1 MRAAS
6 TGATPALADDEAS
19 ARGGVLP
26 LMKSGRYHPQSRS
39 NGGQQARGRR
49 RRRAAIVT
57 VAARPGLVVVLRQRP
72 RLSPGRAGGGGA
84 MTTEGR
90 EGCAIGGRSSNS
102 VNRAEL
108 SQGDLPALASGRVG
122 KKSPGFCGGKKVVR
136 EKARVRGRG
145 RRRRVGVL
153 LRGSWFRDE
162 RKAEARWT
170 GWMKLG
176 RGSGDGGR
184 DEQRQ
189 QAATV
194 VNLCNARHNRQSHPR
209 SIPLTGRDAL
219 VFFRRGLPQGAA
231 PPSVSVS
238 SEGRTAL
245 EPWSPGGSPSRD
257 APLLR
262 RHVPGYDWLRLAGL
276 TCPANSRPR

>member
-1 MRAAS
+1 VRHWGTKQQQCQQGRAQPGRLTS
-6 TGATPALADDEAS
+6 F
-19 ARGGVLP
+19 GVRESWQK
-26 LMKSGRYHPQSRS
+26 KSGLLRRKESRS
-39 NGGQQARGRR
+39 
-49 RRRAAIVT
+49 
-57 VAARPGLVVVLRQRP
+57 
-72 RLSPGRAGGGGA
+72 
-84 MTTEGR
+84 R
-90 EGCAIGGRSSNS
+90 EGAGAWAR
-102 VNRAEL
+102 
-108 SQGDLPALASGRVG
+108 
-122 KKSPGFCGGKKVVR
+122 KKT
-136 EKARVRGRG
+136 A
-145 RRRRVGVL
+145 VGVL